1 MPRAAIPVAGLNLR
15 EAEATEFQ
23 DVAQLVRKAIQPIV
37 CSGEVSCYVDVEA
50 MFADRV
56 VVCRD
61 GRYYS
66 YPYTINDAN
75 QVTFGAPIEVVET
88 FAPVGNGVA
97 ALDPASTGSGQA
109 STSSGRT
116 DVAGTFVEAVGGAE
130 SGKWLIRVIQAGTS
144 LNGVFYSDA
153 LLREAA
159 PMFDGSRV
167 FIKSDDEHI
176 KGDGKA
182 VGNLIGR
189 LTEAKFVAGKTP
201 DSGEVRAV
209 LSLIEPDGA
218 VAVKIREAAARGMSD
233 LFGFSIDAN
242 GAAKTQLREGRK
254 VKVATSITKVNS
266 VDLIVEPGAGGRLIR
281 MVEAFNNTGED
292 AMRQKL
298 LDEIK
303 KNNPAGYARL
313 NVETASDDEV
323 AAAYREAV
331 ANVDADISAAAGIGG
346 VDEKIRMIE
355 ARANM
360 RSSIATC
367 NLPQPAKDRLLADF
381 NGRARFVEADVTAAV
396 EAERS
401 YLARFTESGHVNV
414 GDFGSGARVED
425 RSVKMAGMLDA
436 FFDPAHKDH
445 RSVHSFKECYI
456 EITGDRNVTGRMR
469 DSDLARLREARGAD
483 FREAVDS
490 TTFGDI
496 LGNSITRRMQAIY
509 IGMTDLQS
517 WRRVAQVGRTSDF
530 RTQEVTRMGGYG
542 NLPTVGQGEPY
553 PALTTPGDDK
563 ATFAVAKRGGTE
575 DVTLEA
581 IKNDDMRV
589 ITRIPQ
595 ELALAAGNTLYEF
608 AFDFFRTNPNAWD
621 AKALYHADHGNLFTV
636 AFSAAEFAVHRLAMQ
651 KQTRVGSGKRM
662 GTEPG
667 VILLPFELQETGF
680 NAFVRGQ
687 NLDKTFVQTI
697 NPEIIVVP
705 YWADATDWVTVAPPD
720 RFPVLEIDFLDG
732 REEPELF
739 VQDNPSAGS
748 MFSNDK
754 LTYKIR
760 HIYGGNLLVDA
771 EKGTSKAVVA

>member
-1 MPRAAIPVAGLNLR
+1 MRFPSIPVVGLNLR
-15 EAEATEFQ
+15 EAVATEFQ
-23 DVAQLVRKAIQPIV
+23 DITDLVRGAIRPIIYPNLPDRWV
-37 CSGEVSCYVDVEA
+37 NVEGL
-50 MFADRV
+50 FPDRV
-56 VVCRD
+56 VVCVD
-61 GRYYS
+61 GHYFS
-66 YPYTINDAN
+66 YPYTINEQN

-88 FAPVGNGVA
+88 FAPVGEEGLNPAPTVA
-97 ALDPASTGSGQA
+97 T
-109 STSSGRT
+109 
-116 DVAGTFVEAVGGAE
+116 GTFVEAVGGAE

-144 LNGVFYSDA
+144 LNGVFYSDV
-153 LLREAA
+153 LLRESA
-159 PMFDGSRV
+159 PMFDGCRV

-176 KGDGKA
+176 RGDGKA
-182 VGNLIGR
+182 VHNLIGR
-189 LTEAKFVAGKTP
+189 LAEAKFVAGKTP
-201 DSGEVRAV
+201 DSGEVHAV

-281 MVEAFNNTGED
+281 MVEAVNNTGDD
-292 AMRQKL
+292 AMRNKL
-298 LDEIK
+298 LEKIK
-303 KNNPAGYARL
+303 QANPALHASLG
-313 NVETASDDEV
+313 EDASDEQIET
-323 AAAYREAV
+323 AYREAV
-331 ANVDADISAAAGIGG
+331 SLSPSPSPAGGRG
-346 VDEKIRMIE
+346 EQDVAEQIRMVE

-401 YLARFTESGHVNV
+401 YLARFVESGHVSM
-414 GDFGSGARVED
+414 GDFGSGARMED

-456 EITGDRNVTGRMR
+456 EITGDKQVTGQMR
-469 DSDLARLREARGAD
+469 NSDLARLREARGAD

-496 LGNSITRRMQAIY
+496 LGDSITRRMQAIY

-530 RTQEVTRMGGYG
+530 RTQEITRMGGYG
-542 NLPTVGQGEPY
+542 NLPAVGQGDPY

-563 ATFAVAKRGGTE
+563 ATFAVTKRGGTE

-621 AKALYHADHGNLFTV
+621 GTALYHANHGNLFTV

-651 KQTRVGSGKRM
+651 KQTRVGSSKRM

-667 VILLPFELQETGF
+667 VILLPFELQETAY

-705 YWADATDWVTVAPPD
+705 YWSDATDWVTVAPKD

-771 EKGTSKAVVA
+771 EKGTTKAVVAN

>member
-1 MPRAAIPVAGLNLR
+1 MSRAATAIPATGLNLR
-15 EAEATEFQ
+15 EAVATEFR
-23 DVAQLVRKAIQPIV
+23 DVANLVRSALALIIIPGQSNAYI
-37 CSGEVSCYVDVEA
+37 DVEA
-50 MFADRV
+50 MFADRA

-66 YPYTINDAN
+66 YPYTINEQN

-88 FAPVGNGVA
+88 FAPAGNGA
-97 ALDPASTGSGQA
+97 ALDPSA
-109 STSSGRT
+109 SSGRT
-116 DVAGTFVEAVGGAE
+116 DSVGTFVEAVGGAE

-159 PMFDGSRV
+159 PLFDGSRV

-189 LTEAKFVAGKTP
+189 LAEAKFVAGKTP
-201 DSGEVRAV
+201 DSGEVHAV

-281 MVEAFNNTGED
+281 MVEAVNNTGDD
-292 AMRQKL
+292 AMRNKL
-298 LDEIK
+298 LEKIK
-303 KNNPAGYARL
+303 QANPALHASL
-313 NVETASDDEV
+313 AADASDDQVE
-323 AAAYREAV
+323 AAYREAV
-331 ANVDADISAAAGIGG
+331 AHKTAATLADASDD
-346 VDEKIRMIE
+346 VDERIRMIE
-355 ARANM
+355 ARATM
-360 RSSIATC
+360 RSTVAAS
-367 NLPQPAKDRLLADF
+367 NLPQPAKDRLLADL
-381 NGRARFVEADVTAAV
+381 NGRERFVEADVTKAIDV
-396 EAERS
+396 ERA
-401 YLARFTESGHVNV
+401 YLAHFTESGHVGLSF
-414 GDFGSGARVED
+414 GDGIRTED
-425 RSVKMAGMLDA
+425 RSVKMVEMLDA

-456 EITGDRNVTGRMR
+456 EITGDKQVTGQMR
-469 DSDLARLREARGAD
+469 NSDVSRLREARGAN

-496 LGNSITRRMQAIY
+496 LGDSITRRMQAIY

-542 NLPTVGQGEPY
+542 NLPAVGQGDPY

-563 ATFAVAKRGGTE
+563 ATFAVTKRGGTE

-621 AKALYHADHGNLFTV
+621 GTALYHTNHGNLFTV

-651 KQTRVGSGKRM
+651 KQTRVGSSKRM

-667 VILLPFELQETGF
+667 VILLPFELQETAY

-697 NPEIIVVP
+697 NPEVIVVP
-705 YWADATDWVTVAPPD
+705 YWTDATDWVTVAPKE

-771 EKGTSKAVVA
+771 EKGTTKAVVA